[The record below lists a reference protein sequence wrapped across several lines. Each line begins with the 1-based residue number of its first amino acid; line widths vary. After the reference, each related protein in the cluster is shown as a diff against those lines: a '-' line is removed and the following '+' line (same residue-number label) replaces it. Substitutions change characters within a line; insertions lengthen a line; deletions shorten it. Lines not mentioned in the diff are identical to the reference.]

1 MGIGIT
7 QIKGH
12 PRLIDTGLLYCLI
25 RVPQSAI
32 HLPSPA

>member
-7 QIKGH
+7 QIKGGSR
-12 PRLIDTGLLYCLI
+12 PRDTGLLYCLI